1 MIRFGRPR
9 SVDLDVDMDSVIKD
23 GIEIWFDREL
33 EADNIELPI
42 TIDVRRFLFVNRLI
56 LQNIKIKRTKLPDL

>member
-42 TIDVRRFLFVNRLI
+42 TIDVRRFLFDNRLI